1 MRFAATLRV
10 SLYHFSNPVAS
21 KRDQHLTLTCWFS
34 LMPLG
39 PLTCTDLPSDAG
51 LYSGTKF
58 SEGVQIFQKN
68 LFGGEPI
75 IGGEGSKLNVTG
87 SLFCIL
93 GCNMVRS
100 TIPVVCGQSLYSL
113 LANLRLFHRQLVIFH
128 LGTKLNHLAHHT
140 IATPHCTMLCIYLS
154 AVCIC

>member
-1 MRFAATLRV
+1 MRL
-10 SLYHFSNPVAS
+10 
-21 KRDQHLTLTCWFS
+21 HLTLIST
-34 LMPLG
+34 LVP
-39 PLTCTDLPSDAG
+39 
-51 LYSGTKF
+51 SGTLAFIVRTNF
-58 SEGVQIFQKN
+58 SRGSKYFRKICS
-68 LFGGEPI
+68 GGTNYR
-75 IGGEGSKLNVTG
+75 GEGSKLNVKG

-100 TIPVVCGQSLYSL
+100 TISVVCGQSLYSL
-113 LANLRLFHRQLVIFH
+113 LENLRLFHRQLVIFH